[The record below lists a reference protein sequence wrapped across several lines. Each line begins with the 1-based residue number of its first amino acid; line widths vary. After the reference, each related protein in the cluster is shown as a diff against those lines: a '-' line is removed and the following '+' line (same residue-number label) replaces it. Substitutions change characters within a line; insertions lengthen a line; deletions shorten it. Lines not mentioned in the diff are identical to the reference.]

1 MERCVHKYLY
11 NFVITNHIL
20 TPFQSGFVQ
29 GDLTTYQL
37 IHTYH
42 AFCESVDNG
51 KEVRTVFCDIEQN
64 RTEQNF
70 IHVDKHVRSL
80 TGDIRYI

>member
-1 MERCVHKYLY
+1 MDYNTRLSFMPNLIDFEVMKFYERL
-11 NFVITNHIL
+11 N
-20 TPFQSGFVQ
+20 
-29 GDLTTYQL
+29 
-37 IHTYH
+37 
-42 AFCESVDNG
+42 
-51 KEVRTVFCDIEQN
+51 RTEQN